1 LDKTSLYELYECLK
15 SKYCK
20 LKYLYLNVNYI
31 NDFRA
36 QPLLDAIKKNSS
48 LKEVYLNR
56 NLIGNSSISNIGK
69 VISRFRNSLEVF
81 YLGQNEIKNND
92 HLLRIAS
99 RTKIV
104 YSNEEDKNRV
114 LLNPHE
120 NPSIK
125 NLDLSK
131 NGVNIKNKNQIL
143 LLEQIIND
151 TYLSCLDYSQI
162 MYNLEYEPPSKKE
175 IHSEYQNEFKKL
187 VERLNK
193 IESERNKLFEY
204 IENIEIFE
212 DKYYYSFKDY
222 IDNKD
227 LNDILVETIKDIPN
241 IFPLYE
247 DTESLFSY
255 ELLEVMGKSEK
266 DLFNE
271 KDNYFIQNLIKYM
284 LLYKVNGGL
293 INQWFKGLNKCLI
306 LI

>member
-1 LDKTSLYELYECLK
+1 
-15 SKYCK
+15 
-20 LKYLYLNVNYI
+20 
-31 NDFRA
+31 
-36 QPLLDAIKKNSS
+36 
-48 LKEVYLNR
+48 
-56 NLIGNSSISNIGK
+56 
-69 VISRFRNSLEVF
+69 
-81 YLGQNEIKNND
+81 
-92 HLLRIAS
+92 
-99 RTKIV
+99 
-104 YSNEEDKNRV
+104 
-114 LLNPHE
+114 
-120 NPSIK
+120 
-125 NLDLSK
+125 
-131 NGVNIKNKNQIL
+131 
-143 LLEQIIND
+143 
-151 TYLSCLDYSQI
+151 
-162 MYNLEYEPPSKKE
+162 MYNFEYEPPSKKE

-193 IESERNKLFEY
+193 IENERNKLFEY
-204 IENIEIFE
+204 IENIKIFE

-247 DTESLFSY
+247 DTERLLSY